1 MKSCLRRL
9 HHDMSPEEIIIIKLS
24 DDYELTIRKNDKVTS
39 SGELIVIVRDNGRKV
54 VINPQRILFFYV
66 REDYLWVTDQYD

>member
-39 SGELIVIVRDNGRKV
+39 SGELIVIIRDNGRKV

-66 REDYLWVTDQYD
+66 REDYS

>member
-1 MKSCLRRL
+1 MKSCLKRL
-9 HHDMSPEEIIIIKLS
+9 HHDMSPEEIISIKLS

-39 SGELIVIVRDNGRKV
+39 SGELIVIIRDNGHKV

-66 REDYLWVTDQYD
+66 REDYL

>member
-9 HHDMSPEEIIIIKLS
+9 HHDMSSEEIIIIKLS

-39 SGELIVIVRDNGRKV
+39 SGELIVIIRDNGRKV
-54 VINPQRILFFYV
+54 VINPQRILFFYL
-66 REDYLWVTDQYD
+66 REDYL

>member
-1 MKSCLRRL
+1 MP
-9 HHDMSPEEIIIIKLS
+9 PEEIIIIKLS

-39 SGELIVIVRDNGRKV
+39 SGELIVIIRDNGRKV